1 MDKETIIKRIC
12 TDRLVAVIRG
22 STLEEAR
29 QLAKA
34 CISGGIQIIE
44 ITFTVPGADKLIEA
58 LSQEFREADIIIG
71 AGTVLE
77 AATARI
83 ALLQGAQFIVS
94 PCLNV
99 EVIQLCNRYRVLAMP
114 GIMTVREAVLAM
126 EAGAEILKVFP
137 GELLGPKFVKALK
150 GPLPQVRL
158 MPTGG
163 VNLDN
168 IHEWLQAGSIA
179 VGIGGNLTR
188 GVAAGDYAQ
197 IVERAKCFVHAAQKA
212 KNGIAAT

>member
-34 CISGGIQIIE
+34 CISGGIQAIE

-58 LSQEFREADIIIG
+58 LRQEFKETDIIIG
-71 AGTVLE
+71 AGTVLD
-77 AATARI
+77 AATARL

-94 PCLNV
+94 PCLNI

-114 GIMTVREAVLAM
+114 GIMTVREAILAM

-158 MPTGG
+158 MPTG

-168 IHEWLQAGSIA
+168 VHEWLQAGSIA
-179 VGIGGNLTR
+179 VGVGSNLTR

-197 IVERAKCFVHAAQKA
+197 IVERAKCFVQAVQKA
-212 KNGIAAT
+212 KTGIAAT